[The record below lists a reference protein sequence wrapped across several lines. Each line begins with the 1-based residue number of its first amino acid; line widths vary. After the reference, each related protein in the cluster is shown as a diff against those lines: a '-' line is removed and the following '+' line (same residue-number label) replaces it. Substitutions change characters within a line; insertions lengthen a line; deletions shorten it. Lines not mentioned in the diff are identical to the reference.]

1 MTKTPPRQLE
11 FPLLVNLNAK
21 DHLHRKPVAS
31 QKGQHASVSPAIDS
45 TSLKATAE
53 DLTIYRSISEG
64 FLKKFN

>member
-31 QKGQHASVSPAIDS
+31 QNGQHAKVSPVFDS
-45 TSLKATAE
+45 PSLKATAE

-64 FLKKFN
+64 FLKKFK